1 MTYVTEPFLTEAEGL
16 AGSLVI
22 EARAETGLSQTE
34 LARRSGVPRSVIS
47 AVEHGRRQPSLPTL
61 MRILLGAGLDLRTRL
76 APHDDQDEVLEALR
90 QQMSPRERLAAD
102 RAHEANVAAFAGARS
117 VRN

>member
-22 EARAETGLSQTE
+22 AARAETGRSQTE

-61 MRILLGAGLDLRTRL
+61 MKILLGAGLDLRTRL
-76 APHDDQDEVLEALR
+76 APHDDQDVGRVHRPSGGKETVEVHDYVDSSIPVL
-90 QQMSPRERLAAD
+90 
-102 RAHEANVAAFAGARS
+102 
-117 VRN
+117 